1 MTRKVQVFVL
11 CEDLQTSTLIRQ
23 YLVARGYPGRNI
35 RVDKLPAACASQWV
49 RERCAGAVHVNRT
62 RAVAEHLVVHTD
74 ADDHAVAERHKH
86 LADALHAAGREPRGP
101 KEPIALVVPKWETET
116 WLHHF
121 LGTPDV
127 VEDHQGYRKFS
138 EQADAAGPGAGALLA
153 CVSGNAPPPANL
165 PSFATAVAELRRLP

>member
-23 YLVARGYPGRNI
+23 YLVARGYPRRNV

-49 RERCAGAVHVNRT
+49 RERYAGAVHVNRT

-74 ADDHAVAERHKH
+74 ADDHAVAERHRH

-121 LGTPDV
+121 LGTPNIADPRLYAR
-127 VEDHQGYRKFS
+127 DRAGFAARS
-138 EQADAAGPGAGALLA
+138 EELARTETELAA
-153 CVSGNAPPPANL
+153 
-165 PSFATAVAELRRLP
+165 AEEEWLELEILREAIEGG